1 MDKNVINRLNDS
13 KPFREVF
20 KDCPEELYS
29 DKEEN
34 KTVSRKRSLYIILG
48 GLPVGPED

>member
-1 MDKNVINRLNDS
+1 MDKNVIKRMNDS

-20 KDCPEELYS
+20 RACPEELYR

-34 KTVSRKRSLYIILG
+34 KTVSRKRSLNL
-48 GLPVGPED
+48 L